1 MKLFKNYKKLYK
13 IEKNNNKLLNQRN
26 QELYAYK
33 IQAQKDYKE
42 LKKDRSTLFVQV
54 EDLQY
59 GLKQIKE
66 ENERLQKEL
75 SNVKRIKTRFQNKLK
90 KLEGGEEE

>member
-59 GLKQIKE
+59 ELKQVKE